1 MTYEEKRKA
10 MQDIVKQVEDKAA
23 KADLYYV
30 ICFWMSPIIE
40 AVDHRQA
47 YFDDFSEAFSYR
59 TKILREYKD
68 MKYYVASNLSYR
80 DLVGGLL

>member
-10 MQDIVKQVEDKAA
+10 MKDIVKQVEDKAA

-47 YFDDFSEAFSYR
+47 YFDDFSEAVSFQTR
-59 TKILREYKD
+59 MIQQYKN
-68 MKYYVASNLSYR
+68 MKYYIASNISSG
-80 DLVGGLL
+80 DTDGGLL